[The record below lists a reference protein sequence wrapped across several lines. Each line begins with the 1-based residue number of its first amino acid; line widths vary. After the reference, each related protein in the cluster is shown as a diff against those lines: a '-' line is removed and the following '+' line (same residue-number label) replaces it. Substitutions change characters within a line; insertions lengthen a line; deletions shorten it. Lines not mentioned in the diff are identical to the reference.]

1 MIIPTK
7 DNWVEEYIESHKDD
21 NIFEG
26 YTLKLHIQ
34 SIKDLVAQTECKTLL
49 DYGCGKGLQYTE
61 GKLHE
66 EYLFDIMPSLYD
78 PGVDKYKQLPEGN
91 FDGVYSTD
99 VLEHIPEEEL
109 DRVLTEIFSKAD
121 KFVYLGICTVPAQH
135 ILSNGENAHVTV
147 QPFDWWVQ
155 KILPYAKVNT
165 MVHCY
170 GNTKGTA
177 RIQNNNIIFKKE
189 R

>member
-1 MIIPTK
+1 
-7 DNWVEEYIESHKDD
+7 
-21 NIFEG
+21 
-26 YTLKLHIQ
+26 
-34 SIKDLVAQTECKTLL
+34 
-49 DYGCGKGLQYTE
+49 
-61 GKLHE
+61 
-66 EYLFDIMPSLYD
+66 
-78 PGVDKYKQLPEGN
+78 VDKYKQLPEGN

-121 KFVYLGICTVPAQH
+121 KFVYLGICTVPSQH
-135 ILSNGENAHVTV
+135 ILSNGENAHDTV
-147 QPFDWWVQ
+147 QPFDWWVH
-155 KILPYAKVNT
+155 KIIPYAKVNT